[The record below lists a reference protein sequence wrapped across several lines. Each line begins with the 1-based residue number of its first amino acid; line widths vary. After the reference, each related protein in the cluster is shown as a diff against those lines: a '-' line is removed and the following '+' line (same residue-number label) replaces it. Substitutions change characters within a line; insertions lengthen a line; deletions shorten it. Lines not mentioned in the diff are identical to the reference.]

1 MHFNMEA
8 IKIPAIRGKIG
19 NTIYYCTTLTFKQI
33 SITVKKVDNEL
44 HTANS
49 LKEQI
54 QRSLT
59 DNYMKIKDYIIRR
72 EDRFFDSLVLAVYDG
87 DPIWKEVRYD
97 IGDKTYYNV
106 GLLEFS
112 GQEKI
117 FPVDG
122 QHRVE
127 GIRAALLERED
138 LGNETISVMFIGHQN
153 TTEGREKSR
162 RIFSTLNRYVKPVRL
177 GDIIALDEDDIVAIV
192 TRDLLETYPLFIGNR
207 IKASNNKSIPNTD
220 KTAFTSLMTLYE
232 CHLVLYKTFI
242 SQKDQQAYNKTQI
255 SDKLK
260 NRPGDDII
268 NEFYQYLMDF
278 WNCMTS
284 TFEEFRTYINNDSN
298 NPALELRPIDNGG
311 NLFFRPIG
319 LLPFIEAVAK
329 IKMSSQETYYEI
341 INHYANLN
349 RNVHSDL
356 WDMILWNPRT
366 NKMLMRNQSL
376 VYYLLIKMKN
386 INLLSEKEKRQMINK
401 FATVYNIDV
410 QDAEQRINEIT
421 L

>member
-1 MHFNMEA
+1 MEA

-19 NTIYYCTTLTFKQI
+19 NTIYYCATLTFRQI
-33 SITVKKVDNEL
+33 STMVNKVNDEL

-59 DNYMKIKDYIIRR
+59 DNYVKIKEYILNR

-87 DPIWKEVRYD
+87 EPMWKEVRYEFD
-97 IGDKTYYNV
+97 NETYYNI
-106 GLLEFS
+106 GLLELS

-127 GIRAALLERED
+127 GIRAALLE
-138 LGNETISVMFIGHQN
+138 NEEIGDEMISVMLIGHKN
-153 TTEGREKSR
+153 TPEGREKSR

-192 TRDLLETYPLFIGNR
+192 TRDLLESYPLFKGDR
-207 IKASNNKSIPNTD
+207 IKASNNKAIPNTD

-232 CHLVLYKTFI
+232 CHMVLYKTYI
-242 SQKDQQAYNKTQI
+242 CQKDQKDYSKSQI
-255 SDKLK
+255 KDKLK
-260 NRPGDDII
+260 YRPNDEMI
-268 NEFYQYLMDF
+268 NEFNQYLIEF
-278 WNCMTS
+278 WDCMTS
-284 TFEEFRTYINNDSN
+284 TFDEIRTYINNDSN
-298 NPALELRPIDNGG
+298 NPALELRPANDGG

-319 LLPFIEAVAK
+319 LLPFVETVAK
-329 IKMSSQETYYEI
+329 IKMSYRETYYEI
-341 INHYANLN
+341 ISRYANLN
-349 RNVHSDL
+349 RNVHSDM

-366 NKMLMRNQSL
+366 NRMLMRNQSL
-376 VYYLLIKMKN
+376 VYYLLIKVIN
-386 INLLSEKEKRQMINK
+386 INLLTEKERRQMINK
-401 FATVYNIDV
+401 YATVYNIDA
-410 QDAEQRINEIT
+410 QEAEQRINEIS

>member
-1 MHFNMEA
+1 M
-8 IKIPAIRGKIG
+8 
-19 NTIYYCTTLTFKQI
+19 
-33 SITVKKVDNEL
+33 VKPVNDEL

-59 DNYMKIKDYIIRR
+59 NNFLKIKEYILNR

-87 DPIWKEVRYD
+87 DPMWKEVRYE
-97 IGDKTYYNV
+97 IENEIYYNV
-106 GLLEFS
+106 GLLELS

-127 GIRAALLERED
+127 GIRAALAENKKIGDEM
-138 LGNETISVMFIGHQN
+138 ISVMLIGHQN
-153 TTEGREKSR
+153 TPEGREKSR

-192 TRDLLETYPLFIGNR
+192 TRDLLETYPLFIGDR
-207 IKASNNKSIPNTD
+207 IKASNNKSIPSTD

-242 SQKDQQAYNKTQI
+242 SQKEQKKFNKSQI
-255 SDKLK
+255 KDKLK
-260 NRPGDDII
+260 YRPSDEII
-268 NEFYQYLMDF
+268 NEFSQHLIEF

-284 TFEEFRTYINNDSN
+284 TFEEIRIYINNNSD
-298 NPALELRPIDNGG
+298 NPAIELRPANDGG

-319 LLPFIEAVAK
+319 ILPFVEAVAR
-329 IKMSSQETYYEI
+329 IKMNSQETYNEI
-341 INHYANLN
+341 INHYASLN
-349 RNVHSDL
+349 RNVHSNL

-366 NKMLMRNQSL
+366 NRMLMRNQSL
-376 VYYLLIKMKN
+376 VYYLLLKM
-386 INLLSEKEKRQMINK
+386 IDVNLLTEKENKQMINK
-401 FATVYNIDV
+401 YATIYNISV
-410 QDAEQRINEIT
+410 QEAEQQINSIT

>member
-1 MHFNMEA
+1 MEA

-19 NTIYYCTTLTFKQI
+19 NTIFYNATLTFKQI
-33 SITVKKVDNEL
+33 SSMVKKVDSEL

-59 DNYMKIKDYIIRR
+59 DNYIRIKEYILNR

-87 DPIWKEVRYD
+87 DPTWTEVRFEIEDNLYP
-97 IGDKTYYNV
+97 NV
-106 GLLEFS
+106 GLLEFN

-127 GIRAALLERED
+127 GIKAALMDNNDIEND
-138 LGNETISVMFIGHQN
+138 TISVMLIGHQN
-153 TTEGREKSR
+153 TAEGREKSR

-192 TRDLLETYPLFIGNR
+192 TRNLLETYPLFTGKR

-232 CHLVLYKTFI
+232 CHLILFKTFI
-242 SQKDQQAYNKTQI
+242 SQKDNKEYNNSQI
-255 SDKLK
+255 NDKLK
-260 NRPGDDII
+260 YRPNDEVIDDFNRYLI
-268 NEFYQYLMDF
+268 EFWD
-278 WNCMTS
+278 CMTA
-284 TFEEFRTYINNDSN
+284 TFDEIRSYINNNSD
-298 NPALELRPIDNGG
+298 NPALELRPVDNGG

-319 LLPFIEAVAK
+319 LLPFVEAMSR
-329 IKMSSQETYYEI
+329 IKMNSSHTYNEI
-341 INHYANLN
+341 INHYANFN

-366 NKMLMRNQSL
+366 HRMIMRNQSL
-376 VYYLLIKMKN
+376 VYYLIIKMGNVSLLTDKEN
-386 INLLSEKEKRQMINK
+386 NLMKSKY
-401 FATVYNIDV
+401 ATIFNIDM
-410 QDAEQRINEIT
+410 QEAESRISAIT

>member
-1 MHFNMEA
+1 MEP

-19 NTIYYCTTLTFKQI
+19 NTIFYCTMLTFKQI
-33 SITVKKVDNEL
+33 STMVKKVDGEL

-59 DNYMKIKDYIIRR
+59 DNYIKIKDYILNRD
-72 EDRFFDSLVLAVYDG
+72 DRFFDSLVLAVYDG
-87 DPIWKEVRYD
+87 DPIWKEVRYE
-97 IGDKTYYNV
+97 IEETTYYNV

-138 LGNETISVMFIGHQN
+138 LRNETISVMFIGHQN
-153 TTEGREKSR
+153 TAEGREKSR

-192 TRDLLETYPLFIGNR
+192 TRDLLESYPLFKGDR
-207 IKASNNKSIPNTD
+207 IKASNNKAIPNTD

-232 CHLVLYKTFI
+232 CHLVLYKTYI
-242 SQKDQQAYNKTQI
+242 CQKDQKDYNKNQI
-255 SDKLK
+255 KDKLK
-260 NRPGDDII
+260 YRPSDEII
-268 NEFYQYLMDF
+268 NEFNLYLIEF
-278 WNCMTS
+278 WDSMAS
-284 TFEEFRTYINNDSN
+284 TFEEIRTYINNDSN
-298 NPALELRPIDNGG
+298 NPAIELRPANDGG

-319 LLPFIEAVAK
+319 LLPFVEAIAR
-329 IKMSSQETYYEI
+329 IKMGSPETYAEI
-341 INHYANLN
+341 IGHYSNLN
-349 RNVHSDL
+349 RNVHSDM

-366 NKMLMRNQSL
+366 NRMLMRNQSL
-376 VYYLLIKMKN
+376 VYYLLIKIIN
-386 INLLSEKEKRQMINK
+386 INLLTEKEKRQMINK
-401 FATVYNIDV
+401 YATVYNIDA

>member
-1 MHFNMEA
+1 MEP
-8 IKIPAIRGKIG
+8 IKIPAIRGRIG
-19 NTIYYCTTLTFKQI
+19 DTIYYCTTLTFKQVGEM
-33 SITVKKVDNEL
+33 VKPVNDEL

-59 DNYMKIKDYIIRR
+59 DNYIRIKEYILNR

-87 DPIWKEVRYD
+87 DPMWKEVRYEID
-97 IGDKTYYNV
+97 DETYYNV
-106 GLLEFS
+106 GLLELS

-127 GIRAALLERED
+127 GIRAALSENDE
-138 LGNETISVMFIGHQN
+138 LGDEMISVMLIGHQN
-153 TTEGREKSR
+153 TAEGREKSR

-207 IKASNNKSIPNTD
+207 IKASNNKAIPNTD
-220 KTAFTSLMTLYE
+220 KTAFTSLMTLYD

-242 SQKDQQAYNKTQI
+242 SQKDKKNYKKYQI
-255 SDKLK
+255 DDKRKYRPSDE
-260 NRPGDDII
+260 II
-268 NEFYQYLMDF
+268 NEFNQYLIDF
-278 WNCMTS
+278 WDSMVS
-284 TFEEFRTYINNDSN
+284 TFDEIRTYINNDSN
-298 NPALELRPIDNGG
+298 NPAIEMRPTDDGG

-319 LLPFIEAVAK
+319 LLPFVEAVSK
-329 IKMSSQETYYEI
+329 IKMETQETYSEI
-341 INHYANLN
+341 INHYSNLN
-349 RNVHSDL
+349 RNVHSDM

-366 NKMLMRNQSL
+366 NRMLMRNQSL
-376 VYYLLIKMKN
+376 VYYLLLKM
-386 INLLSEKEKRQMINK
+386 INDRLLTEKERTSMISK
-401 FATVYNIDV
+401 YATLFNIDLNE
-410 QDAEQRINEIT
+410 AERRIAAIT
-421 L
+421 Q

>member
-1 MHFNMEA
+1 MEA

-19 NTIYYCTTLTFKQI
+19 KTIYYCTTLTFKQVGEM
-33 SITVKKVDNEL
+33 VKPVNDEL

-59 DNYMKIKDYIIRR
+59 DNYIKIKEYILNR

-87 DPIWKEVRYD
+87 DPMWKEVRYEID
-97 IGDKTYYNV
+97 NETYYNV
-106 GLLEFS
+106 GLLELS

-127 GIRAALLERED
+127 GIRAALAENEE
-138 LGNETISVMFIGHQN
+138 LGDEMISVMLIGHQN
-153 TTEGREKSR
+153 TAEGREKSR

-192 TRDLLETYPLFIGNR
+192 TRDLLETYPLFIGKR

-232 CHLVLYKTFI
+232 CHLVLYKTYI
-242 SQKDQQAYNKTQI
+242 SQKDQKNYKKSQI
-255 SDKLK
+255 NDKLK
-260 NRPGDDII
+260 YRPSDEII
-268 NEFYQYLMDF
+268 NEFNHYLIEF
-278 WNCMTS
+278 WNGMAS
-284 TFEEFRTYINNDSN
+284 TFEEIRTYIDNNSN
-298 NPALELRPIDNGG
+298 DPAIEMRPTDDGG

-319 LLPFIEAVAK
+319 LLPFVEAVAR
-329 IKMSSQETYYEI
+329 IKMSSQEAYNEI
-341 INHYANLN
+341 ISQYANLN
-349 RNVHSDL
+349 RNVHSDM

-366 NKMLMRNQSL
+366 NRMLMRNQSL
-376 VYYLLIKMKN
+376 VYYLLINM
-386 INLLSEKEKRQMINK
+386 IDTNLLTDKEKRQMVNK
-401 FATVYNIDV
+401 YATVYNIDV
-410 QDAEQRINEIT
+410 QDAEQRINAIT

>member
-1 MHFNMEA
+1 MEA

-19 NTIYYCTTLTFKQI
+19 NTFYYCTTLTFKQV
-33 SITVKKVDNEL
+33 STMVKKVDDEL

-59 DNYMKIKDYIIRR
+59 NNYIKIKEYILNR

-87 DPIWKEVRYD
+87 EPLWTEVRFEIRNIQYH
-97 IGDKTYYNV
+97 NV
-106 GLLEFS
+106 GLLEFN

-127 GIRAALLERED
+127 GIRAALIDNEE
-138 LGNETISVMFIGHQN
+138 LGDETISVMLIGHQN
-153 TTEGREKSR
+153 TPEGREKSR

-192 TRDLLETYPLFIGNR
+192 TRDLLESYPLFIGNR
-207 IKASNNKSIPNTD
+207 IKASNNKSIPQSD

-232 CHLVLYKTFI
+232 CHLALYKTFI
-242 SQKDQQAYNKTQI
+242 CKKDQRTYSKSQI
-255 SDKLK
+255 NEKLK
-260 NRPGDDII
+260 YRPSDEII
-268 NEFYQYLMDF
+268 NEFNQYLIEF
-278 WNCMTS
+278 WNCMYS
-284 TFEEFRTYINNDSN
+284 TFEEIRDYINNDSE
-298 NPALELRPIDNGG
+298 NPTIELRSSETGG
-311 NLFFRPIG
+311 NIFFRPIG
-319 LLPFIEAVAK
+319 LLPFVEAVSW
-329 IKMSSQETYYEI
+329 IKFKSQMTFSEI
-341 INHYANLN
+341 ISHYANLN
-349 RNVHSDL
+349 RFVHSNL

-366 NKMLMRNQSL
+366 RKMIMRNQSL
-376 VYYLLIKMKN
+376 VYYLLIKMID
-386 INLLSEKEKRQMINK
+386 INLLSEKEKNSMK
-401 FATVYNIDV
+401 SKYATIFNIDL
-410 QDAEQRINEIT
+410 QEAENRISAIA

>member
-1 MHFNMEA
+1 MEA

-19 NTIYYCTTLTFKQI
+19 NTVYYCTTLTFKQV
-33 SITVKKVDNEL
+33 STMVKKVDSEL

-59 DNYMKIKDYIIRR
+59 DNYIKIKDYILNRD
-72 EDRFFDSLVLAVYDG
+72 DRFFDSLVLAIYDG
-87 DPIWKEVRYD
+87 DPMWNEVRFEVD
-97 IGDKTYYNV
+97 NEPYYNV
-106 GLLEFS
+106 GLLELT

-127 GIRAALLERED
+127 GIRSALSENEEIGDER
-138 LGNETISVMFIGHQN
+138 ISVMLIGHQN
-153 TTEGREKSR
+153 TPEGREKSR

-192 TRDLLETYPLFIGNR
+192 TRNLLETYPLFIGDR
-207 IKASNNKSIPNTD
+207 IKASNNKSIPITD

-232 CHLVLYKTFI
+232 CHRVLYKTYI
-242 SQKDQQAYNKTQI
+242 CQKDHKNYTKNQI
-255 SDKLK
+255 NDKLK
-260 NRPGDDII
+260 YRPSDEII
-268 NEFYQYLMDF
+268 NEFNQYLIEF
-278 WNCMTS
+278 WGAMAS
-284 TFEEFRTYINNDSN
+284 SFEEIRNYINNDSI
-298 NPALELRPIDNGG
+298 NPAVELRPVDDGG

-319 LLPFIEAVAK
+319 LLPFVEAVAH
-329 IKMSSQETYYEI
+329 IKLCSQETYNVI
-341 INHYANLN
+341 ISHYANLN
-349 RNVHSDL
+349 RNVHSDM

-366 NKMLMRNQSL
+366 NRMLMRNQSL
-376 VYYLLIKMKN
+376 VYYLLIKMVDV
-386 INLLSEKEKRQMINK
+386 NLLTEKDRLKMINK
-401 FATVYNIDV
+401 YATVYNIDY
-410 QDAEQRINEIT
+410 QEAEQRINTIT

>member
-1 MHFNMEA
+1 MEA
-8 IKIPAIRGKIG
+8 VKIPAIRGKIG
-19 NTIYYCTTLTFKQI
+19 NTIYYSTTLTFKQV
-33 SITVKKVDNEL
+33 SSMVKKVDGEL

-59 DNYMKIKDYIIRR
+59 DNYIKIKEYILKR

-87 DPIWKEVRYD
+87 DPKWTEVRFEIDGGQYS
-97 IGDKTYYNV
+97 NV
-106 GLLEFS
+106 GLLEFN
-112 GQEKI
+112 GLEKI

-127 GIRAALLERED
+127 GIRAAMTENKE
-138 LGNETISVMFIGHQN
+138 LGDEMISVMLIGHQN
-153 TTEGREKSR
+153 TAEGREKSR

-192 TRDLLETYPLFIGNR
+192 TRDLLETYPLFIGKR

-232 CHLVLYKTFI
+232 CHLVLYKSYI
-242 SQKDQQAYNKTQI
+242 SQKDQKSYNKSQI
-255 SDKLK
+255 NDKLK
-260 NRPGDDII
+260 YRPSDEII
-268 NEFYQYLMDF
+268 NEFNQYLIGF
-278 WNCMTS
+278 WNGMTS
-284 TFEEFRTYINNDSN
+284 SFEELRTYIDNDSD
-298 NPALELRPIDNGG
+298 NPAAELRPTNSGG

-319 LLPFIEAVAK
+319 LLPFVEAVAR
-329 IKMSSQETYYEI
+329 IKMSSQETYTEI
-341 INHYANLN
+341 ISQYAHLN
-349 RNVHSDL
+349 RNVHSNL

-366 NKMLMRNQSL
+366 NRMLMRNQSL
-376 VYYLLIKMKN
+376 VYYLLINM
-386 INLLSEKEKRQMINK
+386 IDTTLLTDKEKSQMVNK
-401 FATVYNIDV
+401 YATVFNIDV
-410 QDAEQRINEIT
+410 QDAEHRINSIS

>member
-1 MHFNMEA
+1 MEA

-19 NTIYYCTTLTFKQI
+19 QTVFYTTNLTFKQI
-33 SITVKKVDNEL
+33 SDIVRKVDDEL

-49 LKEQI
+49 IKEQI

-59 DNYMKIKDYIIRR
+59 NNYIKIKEYIRNR

-87 DPIWKEVRYD
+87 DPIWKEIRYEID
-97 IGDKTYYNV
+97 GEIYQNV

-127 GIRAALLERED
+127 GIRAALVEQENIGD
-138 LGNETISVMFIGHQN
+138 DTISVILIGHKN
-153 TTEGREKSR
+153 TPEGREKSR

-192 TRDLLETYPLFIGNR
+192 TRELLETYPLFISDR
-207 IKASNNKSIPNTD
+207 IKASNNKSIPSTD

-242 SQKDQQAYNKTQI
+242 SQKDRKKYTKSQI
-255 SDKLK
+255 KDKLK
-260 NRPGDDII
+260 YRPEEDVI
-268 NEFYQYLMDF
+268 NEFNQYLIDF

-284 TFEEFRTYINNDSN
+284 TFEEIKTYIDNDSKT
-298 NPALELRPIDNGG
+298 PAIELRPADDGG

-319 LLPFIEAVAK
+319 LLPFVEAVAR
-329 IKMSSQETYYEI
+329 IKMNSQETYNEI
-341 INHYANLN
+341 LNQYVGLN

-356 WDMILWNPRT
+356 WDMILWNPLT
-366 NKMLMRNQSL
+366 NRMLMRNQSL
-376 VYYLLIKMKN
+376 VFYLLLKM
-386 INLLSEKEKRQMINK
+386 INGDYLTEKEKNQMINRY
-401 FATVYNIDV
+401 AMIYNIGV
-410 QDAEQRINEIT
+410 YEAEQRINSIT